1 MKNGLNIEIVGPGQ
15 NYNGMSYGDWAARWS
30 NWLFS
35 ERPERDE
42 VQPDVVFLRGNVEY
56 HRDLTQAKGDG
67 KPVDPWEFFYDRTG
81 EASVVISENRPIF
94 VPVLTSTKVFGG
106 GSEAGIMFTEEQV
119 RHIARI
125 DNDQSGAMWATIQS
139 YGDEIER
146 PLLSFAKEGKD
157 DLLKFRI
164 TSRVF
169 KLSIS
174 ERNPYWSYMFQY
186 PINFGEYDAVTDG
199 FFILIKSLP
208 KGSYRLRFGGK
219 GRLDYRT
226 DSVYDLHVSPQFCL
240 VSTVKDVSTEP
251 TGTFWNSPKGSIGKP
266 DRSKVIG
273 ELRSFES
280 HKS

>member
-1 MKNGLNIEIVGPGQ
+1 MTGQ
-15 NYNGMSYGDWAARWS
+15 VK
-30 NWLFS
+30 L
-35 ERPERDE
+35 
-42 VQPDVVFLRGNVEY
+42 
-56 HRDLTQAKGDG
+56 
-67 KPVDPWEFFYDRTG
+67 
-81 EASVVISENRPIF
+81 SVVISDNRPVF

-119 RHIARI
+119 RRIARI
-125 DNDQSGAMWATIQS
+125 DNDQSGVMWATIQS
-139 YGDEIER
+139 YGDKSER
-146 PLLSFAKEGKD
+146 PLLSFAKEDKA
-157 DLLKFRI
+157 DLLMYRI

-186 PINFGEYDAVTDG
+186 PINSGEYDAVTDG

-208 KGSYRLRFGGK
+208 KGSHRLRFGGK

-226 DSVYDLHVSPQFCL
+226 DSVYDLHVNPQFRL
-240 VSTVKDVSTEP
+240 VSTVMDVSTEP
-251 TGTFWNSPKGSIGKP
+251 SHIFFNSPKESIGKP

-280 HKS
+280 HNS